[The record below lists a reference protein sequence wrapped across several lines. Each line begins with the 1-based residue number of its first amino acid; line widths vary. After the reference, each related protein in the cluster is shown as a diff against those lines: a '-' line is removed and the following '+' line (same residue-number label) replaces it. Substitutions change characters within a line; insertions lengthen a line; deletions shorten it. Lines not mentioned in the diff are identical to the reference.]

1 VRQVWGTVG
10 ERWYVTI
17 FGLVFLWRATR
28 QLGWKRTLIY
38 GLVAVGLG
46 ALAENGSVHWGVPY
60 TKYAFNDALRDK
72 ELFIG
77 DVPLMVPLSYTFM
90 AYFAFAGGRLLA
102 SGPWRTR
109 GRRVWHEYVIALM
122 LAVWVVWI
130 LDPVSRLGDRF
141 FLGELFRYDG
151 PGFWFGL
158 PIGSQAGFALTAG
171 ILIAFLTYL
180 ARDEPDRRVRRWIEH
195 PHLTSLL
202 TYHGQ
207 LVMMTAVAV
216 HLGAVEIGGSAVLM
230 WVPAA
235 TLTAVYWSVLRP
247 RPEPPSMYPDE
258 MAEPV
263 RDRLPTA

>member
-10 ERWYVTI
+10 GRWYVTV
-17 FGLVFLWRATR
+17 FGLVFLVCAIR

-38 GLVAVGLG
+38 AVIAVGFG
-46 ALAENGSVHWGVPY
+46 ALVENASVHFGVPY
-60 TKYAFNDALRDK
+60 TQYHFNNALRHK
-72 ELFIG
+72 ELFVG

-102 SGPWRTR
+102 SGPWHTR
-109 GRRVWHEYVIALM
+109 GKRLWHEYLLAVL
-122 LAVWVVWI
+122 LAVWVIWI
-130 LDPVSRLGDRF
+130 VDPVSRLGSHY

-158 PIGSQAGFALTAG
+158 PLGSQAGFALTAG
-171 ILIAFLTYL
+171 TLVALLTWM
-180 ARDEPDRRVRRWIEH
+180 ARNEPDRVVRRALRH
-195 PHLTSLL
+195 PHLTALI

-216 HLGAVEIGGSAVLM
+216 HIGAVTIGGAAVLI

-235 TLTAVYWSVLRP
+235 AITAVYWSTLRP
-247 RPEPPSMYPDE
+247 TGRTDDVRATAVPEQVPAS
-258 MAEPV
+258 
-263 RDRLPTA
+263 R